1 MINELIQQLEQKA
14 GLSTN
19 QAHSAL
25 QTIKQYVVEKFPMLA
40 GAVDNI
46 FPTTATTTPTT
57 PTTTATDPSTQAAAA
72 AAVSGA
78 HATAAQAHHEDPS
91 FLDKISD
98 YIPGQAGEKIEEFA
112 KKAANGADNL
122 FHKK

>member
-14 GLSTN
+14 GLSTE

-46 FPTTATTTPTT
+46 FPSGSTATTPSTTPINTQTAPHTT
-57 PTTTATDPSTQAAAA
+57 PTSNTTTTPGTQQTQQE
-72 AAVSGA
+72 GG
-78 HATAAQAHHEDPS
+78 

-98 YIPGQAGEKIEEFA
+98 YIPGQAGQSIEDFA
-112 KKAANGADNL
+112 KKAAGSAGDF
-122 FHKK
+122 FHNK

>member
-1 MINELIQQLEQKA
+1 MINELIEQLQQKA
-14 GLSTN
+14 GLSTE

-46 FPTTATTTPTT
+46 FPSGTTTATT
-57 PTTTATDPSTQAAAA
+57 PTTTPVTPATP
-72 AAVSGA
+72 
-78 HATAAQAHHEDPS
+78 ATPTAGQQEGS

-98 YIPGQAGEKIEEFA
+98 YIPGQAGQSIEDFA
-112 KKAANGADNL
+112 KKAAHGAGDL
-122 FHKK
+122 FNKK

>member
-1 MINELIQQLEQKA
+1 MINELIQQLQQKA
-14 GLSTN
+14 GLSTE

-46 FPTTATTTPTT
+46 FPAGTTTDTSTTPATTPVAPSTAQTTTPGV
-57 PTTTATDPSTQAAAA
+57 Q
-72 AAVSGA
+72 
-78 HATAAQAHHEDPS
+78 HESS

-98 YIPGQAGEKIEEFA
+98 YIPGQTGQNIEDFA
-112 KKAANGADNL
+112 KKAAHSAGDL
-122 FHKK
+122 FNKK

>member
-14 GLSTN
+14 GLSTE
-19 QAHSAL
+19 QAHGAL
-25 QTIKQYVVEKFPMLA
+25 QTIKLYVVEKFPMLA

-46 FPTTATTTPTT
+46 FPAGTTATTTAPVVPITPVTPATPATSIT
-57 PTTTATDPSTQAAAA
+57 PTTTAQE
-72 AAVSGA
+72 G
-78 HATAAQAHHEDPS
+78 S

-98 YIPGQAGEKIEEFA
+98 YIPGQTGQSIEDFA
-112 KKAANGADNL
+112 KKAAHSADDF